1 MENDGV
7 VKEQKTTINNS
18 TIIDGNI
25 KAEEHLVINGTIKGN
40 VDIRGHNLFLGPG
53 GKIEGEVRAHD
64 VRIRGHMKG
73 DIVASGKVEIMKEA
87 NMSGKIKSKGISVEQ
102 GAYFDASVKL
112 GRESSENKAQKVLSI
127 GKAESQNNSSTGK
140 TATVLK

>member
-1 MENDGV
+1 MEIDGV
-7 VKEQKTTINNS
+7 VKEQKTTINSS
-18 TIIDGNI
+18 TRIDGDI

-40 VDIRGHNLFLGPG
+40 VDIRAHNLFLGPG
-53 GKIEGEVRAHD
+53 GKIEGEIHAHD
-64 VRIRGHMKG
+64 VRIRGHMTG

-87 NMSGKIKSKGISVEQ
+87 NFSGKIKSKGISVEQ

-112 GRESSENKAQKVLSI
+112 GRESSEKKAQKELP
-127 GKAESQNNSSTGK
+127 TGK

>member
-1 MENDGV
+1 MEIDGV
-7 VKEQKTTINNS
+7 VKEQKTSINSS
-18 TIIDGNI
+18 TKIDGNI
-25 KAEEHLVINGTIKGN
+25 KAEEHLVINGTIIGN

-53 GKIEGEVRAHD
+53 GKIEGEVHAHD
-64 VRIRGHMKG
+64 VRIRGHMTG

-87 NMSGKIKSKGISVEQ
+87 NYSGKIKSKGISVEQ

>member
-1 MENDGV
+1 MEIDGV
-7 VKEQKTTINNS
+7 VKEQKTSINSS

-40 VDIRGHNLFLGPG
+40 VDIRGHNLFLGPS

-64 VRIRGHMKG
+64 VRIRGHMTG

-87 NMSGKIKSKGISVEQ
+87 NYSGKIKSKGISVEE
-102 GAYFDASVKL
+102 GAYLNAYVDLGQKHSGTAPAKKTQTEKAITTSV
-112 GRESSENKAQKVLSI
+112 
-127 GKAESQNNSSTGK
+127 
-140 TATVLK
+140 